1 MVPICSRLLH
11 TPSITG
17 PSPWLAAGEKG
28 NRHHISLC
36 GSHLLHYR
44 MHTAHK
50 STPCKLQPLEAPHFC
65 PDTVSP
71 PHVCYRIRCRQPM
84 RDKPRL
90 HGCRAPSRHDI
101 HRICANHHL
110 FQCYNDEASEWQ
122 SSFDRGTIYAG
133 QFLGPFISP
142 LLILMYTSTG
152 AWDTKV
158 LPGLGPGGFGELYRR
173 IFMQLGL
180 SIFLPLVRTNV
191 HGPT

>member
-1 MVPICSRLLH
+1 METLSLKDQIFRRRPMVPICSRLLH

-17 PSPWLAAGEKG
+17 PSPWLAAGEEG
-28 NRHHISLC
+28 NRRHISLC

-44 MHTAHK
+44 MHAAHK

-65 PDTVSP
+65 PDTVFP
-71 PHVCYRIRCRQPM
+71 RHVCYRMRCRQPM

-101 HRICANHHL
+101 HRMCANHHL

-133 QFLGPFISP
+133 QFSWAVHIA
-142 LLILMYTSTG
+142 I
-152 AWDTKV
+152 
-158 LPGLGPGGFGELYRR
+158 
-173 IFMQLGL
+173 
-180 SIFLPLVRTNV
+180 TNV
-191 HGPT
+191 NVYEYWSLGHKSSTRSWIRGLW